1 MNGFYF
7 AAAIAVVVI
16 VPIASR
22 RFETGTLKSTIAGFL
37 LGLRSQTIES
47 LHWLGSRFDDWVA
60 ALLAYHARQTT
71 ISALWRLNDREL
83 KDVALYRDDIAN
95 DHRIR
100 GSKREA
106 EVMMTA
112 KMITLRVLGGVVVAV
127 TTGLMLSV
135 AGLPM
140 GWLSCL
146 MDMSLG

>member
-1 MNGFYF
+1 MNRFYL
-7 AAAIAVVVI
+7 AAAIAVAVI
-16 VPIASR
+16 VPIALR
-22 RFETGTLKSTIAGFL
+22 RLETGALESTIAGFL

-47 LHWLGSRFDDWVA
+47 LHRLGSRFDDWVA
-60 ALLAYHARQTT
+60 AVLAHHARQVT
-71 ISALWRLNDREL
+71 INALWRLNDREL
-83 KDVALYRDDIAN
+83 KDVGLYRDGIAS
-95 DHRIR
+95 DHRIFA
-100 GSKREA
+100 SNREA

-112 KMITLRVLGGVVVAV
+112 KVITLRVLGGFVVVV